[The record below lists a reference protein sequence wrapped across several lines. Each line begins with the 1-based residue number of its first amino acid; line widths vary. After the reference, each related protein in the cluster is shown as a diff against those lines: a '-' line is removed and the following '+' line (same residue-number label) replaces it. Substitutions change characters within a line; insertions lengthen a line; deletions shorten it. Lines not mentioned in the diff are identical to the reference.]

1 MAIRIAV
8 VGGWNLVCGVNAAH
22 PNGRDRRLERVWTA
36 LIVIAAVL
44 PFLQSVAFGYILDDT
59 YAIRGN
65 VTLRGWDSL
74 GRVWTEQFG
83 GDGGPFHGLYR
94 PVTMT
99 LFAFLFNAGA
109 RWPVWF
115 HVVAIVAHAVVS
127 VVVFRLLLRAVPR
140 TPAALL
146 ALWFAVHP
154 VHVEAVANITNSS
167 EILVGLW
174 TCVLAAQLSRVADT
188 GREATWRDAGVAG
201 ALYLGAAFSKE
212 SGVMAAPIALLFAWG
227 WHRNAGAPDARGE
240 WRRWKTVLA
249 AFGVAMIVV
258 MAARALVL
266 GGPVAG
272 RAIAAIAFEGMSDR
286 DRIVAMLAL
295 GPTVAGLLLWPMV
308 LNPHYGP
315 SAFPASPASTYLW
328 FAVTL
333 AMLSVG
339 FVVSL
344 RAAKT
349 DRRWLVAIGWTLLAF
364 LPASNLFVATGQVL
378 AERTLYVPSIGAA
391 MLLAL
396 VVAWFAGKL
405 PDAARLS
412 RLVAVA
418 IPFAVIGMFAVRSA
432 MGTQT
437 WRGNQPIFDQ
447 MIAADTSG
455 YTGYWQS
462 GVEATLQGRPA
473 EGLAFFEQAYAR
485 YKRDRGL
492 ILDLGAAL
500 TNDRQFARAVAV
512 YREGLKLAPGDS
524 ALTTRL
530 AALGVK

>member
-1 MAIRIAV
+1 V
-8 VGGWNLVCGVNAAH
+8 LV
-22 PNGRDRRLERVWTA
+22 L
-36 LIVIAAVL
+36 AAVL
-44 PFLQSVAFGYILDDT
+44 PFVQSVAFGYILDDT

-83 GDGGPFHGLYR
+83 GDGGPFYGLYR

-99 LFAFLFNAGA
+99 LFAFVFNAGA

-115 HVVAIVAHAVVS
+115 HIVAIAAHAAVS
-127 VVVFRLLLRAVPR
+127 VVVLRLLLRGVQR
-140 TPAALL
+140 TPAVLL

-154 VHVEAVANITNSS
+154 VHVEAIANITNSS
-167 EILVGLW
+167 EILVALW
-174 TCVLAAQLSRVADT
+174 TCVLASQLWRVADA
-188 GREATWRDAGVAG
+188 GRKATWRDAAVAG

-212 SGVMAAPIALLFAWG
+212 SGIMAAPIALLFAWG
-227 WHRNAGAPDARGE
+227 WHHDARALDTRAE
-240 WRRWKTVLA
+240 WQRWKTVLA
-249 AFGVAMIVV
+249 AFGLAVMVV

-272 RAIAAIAFEGMSDR
+272 RAIAAIALEGMTDG

-315 SAFPASPASTYLW
+315 SIFSTSPASTYLW
-328 FAVTL
+328 FGVTIAVLTV
-333 AMLSVG
+333 AI
-339 FVVSL
+339 VVSV

-396 VVAWFAGKL
+396 VVAWLAGKL

-412 RLVAVA
+412 RLVALT

-432 MGTQT
+432 IGTQT
-437 WRGNQPIFDQ
+437 WRGNQSIFEQ

-500 TNDRQFARAVAV
+500 TNHRQFARAVAV
-512 YREGLKLAPGDS
+512 YREGLTLAPGDS
-524 ALTTRL
+524 ALTARL